1 MYLKENN
8 MSWAVVLI
16 EDDGPFITGCF
27 KNKKT
32 ANAVAKV
39 MNGLS
44 LCVENGTYK
53 YYVTRVPD
61 TNNLDTNEALTKLLE
76 GEEWAIR
83 YLKEDKRL
91 CRIPYVVN
99 FLATKESKTNETFV
113 QV

>member
-1 MYLKENN
+1 
-8 MSWAVVLI
+8 MSWAVILVD
-16 EDDGPFITGCF
+16 DDGPLITGCY

-32 ANAVAKV
+32 ANAIAKI

-44 LCVENGTYK
+44 ICAENGEHE
-53 YYVTRVPD
+53 YYVSRMPNV
-61 TNNLDTNEALTKLLE
+61 NSLDTNEALMKLLE
-76 GEEWAIR
+76 GEDWAIR

-99 FLATKESKTNETFV
+99 FLATKESETNETFV